1 MDLDLSALVGMSQAQ
16 ARCEQQLQP
25 STPTVMHSLVMSSIP
40 SVPPAHPSML
50 WGTPDDFNGYAL
62 GDVMG
67 LEPDAGVNDA
77 SGRTEASA
85 PSCDNSS
92 VRDNC
97 LTTTPA
103 TATATIGIPHSL
115 NGARGNPTPHSTAHP
130 SGASPHS
137 DSLGRAQHTRP
148 CGRKRRLGAG
158 DENVESEVEVSK
170 EEVDSCSVGTGG
182 EKVYGD
188 SGSNDAA
195 ASQLLGQLAPSVAT
209 DIDPHVVCQMGGLAF
224 AELCKERAR
233 EQFKE
238 RKKNEHLAN
247 GKFHRLKRR
256 KKNDTSMSDK
266 EKYVRRLQMN
276 QDSAAAAR
284 YAHEVY
290 IQVLEK
296 LVKMSEEERGSFS
309 MEMQRVRAQN
319 EHLQSKVQEL
329 QAKVDQLEAE
339 ESQEV
344 YAESKYTDPA
354 LAKILE
360 LLKGPTSISVDYGVQ
375 PARAV

>member
-1 MDLDLSALVGMSQAQ
+1 MDLDLSALVSMSQAQ
-16 ARCEQQLQP
+16 SQQQLQP
-25 STPTVMHSLVMSSIP
+25 TTPTVMHSLVMSSIP
-40 SVPPAHPSML
+40 QVPPQHAGML
-50 WGTPDDFNGYAL
+50 WSTTGEEFNGLAL
-62 GDVMG
+62 TDVMG
-67 LEPDAGVNDA
+67 LA
-77 SGRTEASA
+77 SHGAIEDTTGTTTQVTGTSHETK
-85 PSCDNSS
+85 DNSS
-92 VRDNC
+92 NHNINSISNNC
-97 LTTTPA
+97 DV
-103 TATATIGIPHSL
+103 TASQENLEQSQLQSQLDSHAH
-115 NGARGNPTPHSTAHP
+115 RST
-130 SGASPHS
+130 
-137 DSLGRAQHTRP
+137 
-148 CGRKRRLGAG
+148 GRKRGYSAVN
-158 DENVESEVEVSK
+158 DNAESEVDVSQ
-170 EEVDSCSVGTGG
+170 EEEKTCSFKTEG
-182 EKVYGD
+182 ERVYGETTT
-188 SGSNDAA
+188 NDAGT
-195 ASQLLGQLAPSVAT
+195 SQLLCQLPSSVPT
-209 DIDPHVVCQMGGLAF
+209 DIEPHVVCQMGGLAF

-296 LVKMSEEERGSFS
+296 LVKMSEEERGTFS

-329 QAKVDQLEAE
+329 QAKVEELQAE
-339 ESQEV
+339 EHGDP
-344 YAESKYTDPA
+344 YADVKQTGPTFVNLMD
-354 LAKILE
+354 LFK
-360 LLKGPTSISVDYGVQ
+360 KPTSISVDYGVQ